1 MKRLILLAAAL
12 VLAANSYGQIRGIA
26 GAERLT
32 AWQVADYAADY
43 RPAPAAA
50 GTAPAAGFFKS
61 GSQEYV
67 LIDQLA
73 IDDYVM
79 PRERWA
85 VAFDPA
91 RCDLTLHAPAAADRL
106 NDEALAA
113 IERAPDWLE
122 RDLRLTFS
130 LLTPEFQT
138 LWANG
143 ILAAEDPCIDEF
155 AFAVAHS
162 SPQYLMSGYGSPGL
176 FLENARSIYANDAFL
191 DYVEVVDYGT
201 SASDPD
207 YYTTTRYK
215 TLRSGSLVEVVAPRD
230 VYYWYIVYPRA
241 TSEIPAYVDPA
252 VSESN
257 SLRNNNIAAPPAGV
271 FWRDFLLNHADEGYP
286 LLRDQL
292 KGCKALFDGTRGIP
306 EANATALGR
315 LNTWMEKTLAFDS
328 KEERPHQPVRIYRVH
343 MGRCGEWSD
352 LRNAAARAALIPCTS
367 VASYSTDHVWNE
379 FWDGQWYH
387 WDNETNYPL
396 MYYLSWGK
404 VFGTVFEIRPDGA
417 LTSVTNR
424 YTRGICYIDLYI
436 TDSAGRPVDGAEV
449 NLYTKDPTTGELW
462 WDMYALTDDKGQC
475 TFVVGKDR
483 GYYAAITSAIGI
495 HPAKAGGV
503 VEVVANAVSGTDY
516 SKKIKMTQTKPA
528 PKWNA
533 AAAPTDGGED
543 YYLQAEFNA
552 PTQIL
557 SGAIR
562 FDDVRLGSQLYQ
574 SDWDGSI
581 DFYFADS
588 ANFAA
593 AAAGSAFD
601 AVGLLPDSLSGL
613 GWLSLPMDQRWYAV
627 FGNEQNSRN
636 VQRLTATVKLFA
648 RAAALNQQTLTCT
661 AGWNWIALNVAP
673 SSTAVADVLAP
684 LGSSALRIKSAQAEA
699 VHETGKGWTGT
710 LQNLEAGKGYLL
722 QLDSGQDFTVTAPI
736 LPVDQPI
743 TLEKGWNWIAY
754 LAHAGLPVAEALAP
768 IADKVYQIK
777 GQQQSAMYAEG
788 KWIGDLEWLA
798 PGRMYKINMTAPAAL
813 SWPNPQPALAK
824 PASAAAEIMPGT
836 AGNMVVIARI
846 TSGHDFRQATIVDDQ
861 GNRRGC
867 GVPIPGTG
875 LYYFTIVGDVEKE
888 ALSVELRVSPTGW
901 QTNCVQKIPFK
912 DDATLG
918 TLKAPLHLS
927 DGAITFRLGRNYPNP
942 FNSGTTLRYSLAEPG
957 QARLVIYD
965 ALGRRVRVL
974 LDGVQPAGEGIAS
987 WDGRDEYGR
996 PAAAGIYFARIT
1008 AGGSHQSCKMLLLR

>member
-1 MKRLILLAAAL
+1 MKRLMICAVALA
-12 VLAANSYGQIRGIA
+12 LAANSFAQSRGIPA
-26 GAERLT
+26 AEPLT
-32 AWQVADYAADY
+32 AWQVADVATDY
-43 RPAPAAA
+43 RPAPPAPGIASAA
-50 GTAPAAGFFKS
+50 GLVKGSTAD
-61 GSQEYV
+61 YV
-67 LIDQLA
+67 LLDQITIA
-73 IDDYVM
+73 DYVM
-79 PRERWA
+79 PGERWA

-91 RCDLTLHAPAAADRL
+91 RRSLRLHTPAAAARL
-106 NDEALAA
+106 NEAA
-113 IERAPDWLE
+113 IAAIDRAPDWLE
-122 RDLRLTFS
+122 QDLRLTFT

-143 ILAAEDPCIDEF
+143 ILEAEEPCIDEV

-176 FLENARSIYANDAFL
+176 FLENARSIYANDAVL
-191 DYVEVVDYGT
+191 DYVEVVDHGT
-201 SASDPD
+201 SAGDPD

-215 TLRSGSLVEVVAPRD
+215 TLRSGSLVEVTAPRD
-230 VYYWYIVYPRA
+230 IYYWYIVYPRA

-252 VSESN
+252 ISESN

-292 KGCKALFDGTRGIP
+292 KGCKALFDGTRGKP
-306 EANATALGR
+306 EAKATALGR
-315 LNTWMEKTLAFDS
+315 LNTWMEQTLAFDS

-404 VFGTVFEIRPDGA
+404 VFGTVFEIRSDGA

-424 YTRGICYIDLYI
+424 YTRGICYIDLYV

-449 NLYTKDPTTGELW
+449 NLYTKDPTSGELW

-483 GYYAAITSAIGI
+483 SYYAAITSAIGS
-495 HPAKAGGV
+495 HPARAGSV
-503 VEVVANAVSGTDY
+503 VEIVANAVSGTDY

-528 PKWNA
+528 PKWTP
-533 AAAPTDGGED
+533 AAPPADSGED
-543 YYLQAEFNA
+543 YYLEAEFSA
-552 PTQIL
+552 PAAL
-557 SGAIR
+557 LNGAIR

-574 SDWDGSI
+574 FDYDGSI

-588 ANFAA
+588 ANYAA
-593 AAAGSAFD
+593 ASAGSPFAT
-601 AVGLLPDSLSGL
+601 VGLLPDSLEGT
-613 GWLSLPMDQRWYAV
+613 GWLSLPAGQPWHAV

-636 VQRLTATVKLFA
+636 VAQLSATVRLFA
-648 RAAALNQQTLTCT
+648 RAAAINQQTLACS
-661 AGWNWIALNVAP
+661 AGWNWIAFNVAP
-673 SSTAVADVLAP
+673 ASTAVAELLAP
-684 LGSSALRIKSAQAEA
+684 LGSNGLRIRSAQGEA
-699 VHETGKGWTGT
+699 VNEAGKGWQGS

-722 QLDSGQDFTVTAPI
+722 QLGSAQEFSVAAPL
-736 LPVDQPI
+736 LPVEQPI
-743 TLEKGWNWIAY
+743 PLEKGWNWIAY

-768 IADKVYQIK
+768 VADKLYQIK
-777 GQQQSAMYAEG
+777 GQQHSAMYVEG
-788 KWIGDLEWLA
+788 RWIGDLERLE

-813 SWPNPQPALAK
+813 SWPNPQPVLAR
-824 PASAAAEIMPGT
+824 AAAAAEEVMTGT

-846 TSGHDFRQATIVDDQ
+846 TSGHSFWKAIVVDDQ
-861 GNRRGC
+861 GNTRGC

-888 ALSVELRVSPTGW
+888 NLSVDLRVSPTGW
-901 QTNCVQKIPFK
+901 QTRCVQKITFR
-912 DDATLG
+912 DNATLG
-918 TLKAPLHLS
+918 SLTAPLHLS
-927 DGAITFRLGRNYPNP
+927 DSAVTFRLGQNYPNP
-942 FNSGTTLRYSLAEPG
+942 FNSRTSLNYSLAEPG
-957 QARLVIYD
+957 EARLAIYN
-965 ALGRRVRVL
+965 ALGRQVRVL
-974 LDGVQPAGEGIAS
+974 LDGAQPAGEGTAA

-996 PAAAGIYFARIT
+996 PAAAGIYFVQLSS
-1008 AGGSHQSCKMLLLR
+1008 GGSRQSMKMLLLH